1 MRPNHHDS
9 STVQLSII
17 LPCLNEAAT
26 LRACIEDAGSGL
38 AALGVTGEIIVAD
51 NGSRDDSVAVASRAG
66 AVVVHAPVRGYGAA
80 LSAGIAAARGEFVLI
95 ADADR
100 SYDLTDLGAFWDRL
114 LSGDQLVIGNRFSG
128 MIRPGAM
135 PILNKWLGNPALTAV
150 GRRLF
155 KVDIGDFHC
164 GIRAGQRD
172 ALQELHL
179 QTVGMEYATEMIAR
193 AAQAK
198 LRIGQVP
205 TVLSRSQ
212 RPRKSHLRPWR
223 DGVRHLGLMVH
234 LRRRSTAQA
243 SWTP

>member
-1 MRPNHHDS
+1 M
-9 STVQLSII
+9 QLSII
-17 LPCLNEAAT
+17 LPCLDEAAT
-26 LRACIEDAGSGL
+26 VRACIQDARSGL
-38 AALGVTGEIIVAD
+38 ADLGVIGEIIVAD
-51 NGSRDDSVAVASRAG
+51 NGSRDDSVTIATGCG
-66 AVVVHAPVRGYGAA
+66 AVVVHALVRGYGAA
-80 LSAGIAAARGEFVLI
+80 LGAGIAAASGEFVLI

-100 SYDLTDLGAFWDRL
+100 SYDLTDVRAFWDRL
-114 LSGDQLVIGNRFSG
+114 LAGDQLVIGNRFSG
-128 MIRPGAM
+128 TIRPGAM
-135 PILNKWLGNPALTAV
+135 PILNKWLGNPILTAV

-155 KVDIGDFHC
+155 KVDVGDFHC
-164 GIRAGQRD
+164 GIRAAQRD

-223 DGVRHLGLMVH
+223 DGTRHLRLMLS

-243 SWTP
+243 SSTP